1 MGRFARSWALMK
13 ESFAILGSDKQ
24 LMLFPILSAI
34 SCLFVT
40 ALIAT
45 GGIIALFPQI
55 KAAALTGQQ
64 WHPAQ
69 NPMYLLA
76 LFSVY
81 VANYFIIVF
90 FNVALVGVANSR
102 LMGGPWT
109 FRDGMELA
117 WSRKG
122 AIFLWALVAATVG
135 GNRRKEPR

>member
-13 ESFAILGSDKQ
+13 ESFAILRSDKQ

-45 GGIIALFPQI
+45 GGVIALFPQI

-69 NPMYLLA
+69 TYQPLA
-76 LFSVY
+76 RV
-81 VANYFIIVF
+81 
-90 FNVALVGVANSR
+90 R
-102 LMGGPWT
+102 LRGQC
-109 FRDGMELA
+109 A
-117 WSRKG
+117 
-122 AIFLWALVAATVG
+122 
-135 GNRRKEPR
+135 